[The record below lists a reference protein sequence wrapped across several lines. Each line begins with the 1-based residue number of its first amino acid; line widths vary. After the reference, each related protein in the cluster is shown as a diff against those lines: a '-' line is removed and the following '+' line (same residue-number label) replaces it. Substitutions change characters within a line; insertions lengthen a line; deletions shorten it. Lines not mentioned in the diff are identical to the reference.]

1 MNSASFEYRDGATV
15 QNNLSIIDFIG
26 IVRRRFKVLAIAS
39 SSILTLA
46 IITAFVLPPVYKST
60 ATILI
65 QQQEIPEDLVRSTVT
80 SYASQR
86 IEMISQQVMT
96 RSNLMEVIQKFNL
109 YQEELEREPTE
120 VVLDEMRDDIN
131 KEIISADVID
141 PVSGRPTQ
149 ASIAF
154 TVSFKNK
161 SPDLAQKVANELTSL
176 YLNENLKNRT
186 KMASEAETFI
196 ADEADRITIH
206 ITDLEKQLA
215 TLKER
220 HMGSLPELSA
230 LNTSMMDRTDQ
241 DILSID
247 QRIQSV
253 NERKIF
259 LESQLAQLNPNLA
272 VFSDTGERILSPN
285 DRLKTLESKYL
296 SDSAVYSK
304 EHPDMVKMRKE
315 IAVLKAQINGKSPNL
330 SSELAKQLEDARS
343 ELSGLQG
350 KYAEDHPDIQ
360 RVKMKIAK
368 LEQSLEN
375 TDGGTDGEN
384 VVGAEQEDT
393 PDNPAYVK
401 LLADLNAAN
410 SELGSLDTQKQ
421 SLVQKRSMYEKR
433 LTEAPQVERL
443 YRALTRDYENA
454 QLKYK
459 EIKAKQME
467 AKMAKEL
474 ETERKGER
482 FTLIDPPQLPER
494 PISPNRKAIA
504 FLGLVLSV
512 GAGLGLIFLLEN
524 MDQSIRG
531 SRKVAA
537 LILTPPLAGIPYIEL
552 PDDKQKK
559 TRTKMGLAAAVVAGL
574 VIALLLVNYFKTPLD
589 VLWYVALRRFGIST

>member
-343 ELSGLQG
+343 ELTGLQG

>member
-330 SSELAKQLEDARS
+330 SSELAKQLQDARS